1 MTSKF
6 SNYQTINMK
15 HLLIFYLLAAPFLFS
30 SCNKDEKKDE
40 AKAAADSLAARPA
53 LKDQVQGV
61 ARIEPEA
68 GILDLTAGTSGR
80 ITKILMAE
88 NQEVNAGQPLLS
100 IEVSVENAQLSQAQS
115 KLGTQRATI
124 AANRA
129 SVEAL
134 KANLPNVRQTY
145 ERNLALY
152 QSQAQTKQT
161 VDDSKAALD
170 KLLKDI
176 EAAEAT
182 VNQASS
188 RVTELE
194 ADISYYRT
202 VLNQKRVLAPTAGKI
217 LDIPVK
223 IGDYVG
229 QTTKIG
235 EMAAAGAYIA
245 RTEVDELFADRVQVG
260 QKAVIFSQTTGDTLA
275 TGVVSFAADYLKQK
289 SLFKDQSTEQEDRRV
304 REVHVRLSA
313 DRKPLI
319 GSRVDCLILL
329 K

>member
-1 MTSKF
+1 MNHFSKL
-6 SNYQTINMK
+6 IG
-15 HLLIFYLLAAPFLFS
+15 LLTVVSLL
-30 SCNKDEKKDE
+30 SCSKDEKNNE
-40 AKAAADSLAARPA
+40 AQAKTDSLAARPA
-53 LKDQVQGV
+53 LKEEVQGV

-80 ITKILMAE
+80 ITKILMTE
-88 NQEVNAGQPLLS
+88 NQDVAAGQSLLT
-100 IEVSVENAQLSQAQS
+100 IEVSVENAQLAQAQS

-129 SVEAL
+129 TVEAL
-134 KANLPNVRQTY
+134 KANLPNVRTTY

-152 QSQAQTKQT
+152 QSQAQTKQ
-161 VDDSKAALD
+161 VVEDSKAALD

-176 EAAEAT
+176 EAAEAN
-182 VNQASS
+182 VNQANS
-188 RVTELE
+188 RVGELE
-194 ADISYYRT
+194 ADINYFRT
-202 VLNQKRVLAPTAGKI
+202 VLNQKKVLAPTSGKI

-235 EMAAAGAYIA
+235 EMAASGAYIA
-245 RTEVDELFADRVQVG
+245 RTEVDELFAERIKVG
-260 QKAVIFSQTTGDTLA
+260 QKAYLFSQTTGDTLA

-304 REVHVRLSA
+304 REVHVRLDA
-313 DRKPLI
+313 NRRPLI